1 MEYRLIRKKR
11 KTFAIKI
18 SLEGEVLVY
27 APNRASLRSVES
39 ILEEKAEWISKTRS
53 RIIEGLNQER
63 DKVPFLGMKYS
74 LDIVEGCRK
83 KTAVEFDGSRFMV
96 FCSERT
102 APGFREELRAALEQW
117 YRKKL
122 HGIAAERIAELS
134 SAMGVRSNRLSIRA
148 QKTIWGSCSWDNNIS
163 LNMKLALAPL
173 EIIDYIL
180 VHELCHIKHKNH
192 SSDFWLAVE
201 SVLPD
206 YKERRSW
213 LKENGYSLLLF

>member
-27 APNRASLRSVES
+27 APHRASIRSVEA
-39 ILEEKAEWISKTRS
+39 LLKEKEEWVKAARS
-53 RIIEGLNQER
+53 RVLQGLNQER
-63 DKVPFLGMKYS
+63 DKVPYLGRKYCM
-74 LDIVEGCRK
+74 DIVESSRK
-83 KTAVEFDGSRFMV
+83 KAAVEFDGARFV
-96 FCSERT
+96 AFCGDRT
-102 APGFREELRAALEQW
+102 SPSFREELRSALSSW
-117 YRKKL
+117 YREKL
-122 HGIAAERIAELS
+122 LGIVTARIGELS
-134 SAMGVRSNRLSIRA
+134 AAMGVKPNRISIRA

-163 LNMKLALAPL
+163 INVKLALAPP

-206 YKERRSW
+206 YKERKCW
-213 LKENGYSLLLF
+213 LRENGYSLLLF

>member
-1 MEYRLIRKKR
+1 
-11 KTFAIKI
+11 
-18 SLEGEVLVY
+18 
-27 APNRASLRSVES
+27 
-39 ILEEKAEWISKTRS
+39 
-53 RIIEGLNQER
+53 
-63 DKVPFLGMKYS
+63 
-74 LDIVEGCRK
+74 
-83 KTAVEFDGSRFMV
+83 
-96 FCSERT
+96 
-102 APGFREELRAALEQW
+102 
-117 YRKKL
+117 
-122 HGIAAERIAELS
+122 
-134 SAMGVRSNRLSIRA
+134 MGVRSNRLSIRA